1 MQLLVALA
9 TGAAALVA
17 PTQRALPKTVRHFN
31 FGDFGKSKDLA
42 AAQEKIKQYDTTK
55 TVETAKYGKR
65 AIRAT
70 QLNGQNVLNPEPAC
84 AAFIA
89 FAAFECYLSAQA
101 CAGKSSGDICPIST
115 IRDWNPDLVTGGVFL
130 FVCAVWLNWYGTFRR
145 LAIDE
150 RGIEVVSCSSPRRDP
165 TEEDI
170 DTVPKSWAWGGPDR
184 VEFKDV
190 DDWAILPVVPVLYV
204 REVARTASGSTRQV
218 PYFYAPSFDTKTVE
232 QLFESYGVP
241 QADPEDSVLG
251 KGSQY
256 GAAGV
261 LSYIAWEW
269 AFWIG
274 SFGIAALLFNLYEG
288 HLPDLRFA
296 ASLDFNLP
304 LNHIDLLQT
313 KSGMVS
319 IDLPSFPL
327 QFTAQN
333 GGDFANIAAS
343 AFVIVNLA
351 RLILPLRLALALA
364 TAPFFQE
371 TVVAPFNRLTGKAE

>member
-1 MQLLVALA
+1 MQLLLALA

-31 FGDFGKSKDLA
+31 FGDFGKSKDYA

-165 TEEDI
+165 QEQDI
-170 DTVPKSWAWGGPDR
+170 EQVPKSWAWGGPDR

>member
-1 MQLLVALA
+1 MRVLLVA
-9 TGAAALVA
+9 TAASALVA
-17 PTQRALPKTVRHFN
+17 PTQRALPKTVRQFN
-31 FGDFGKSKDLA
+31 FGDFGKSKDYA
-42 AAQEKIKQYDTTK
+42 AAQEKIRSYDTSK

-70 QLNGQNVLNPEPAC
+70 QLNDQNVLNPEPAC

-165 TEEDI
+165 EEKDI

-190 DDWAILPVVPVLYV
+190 DDWAILPVVPILYV

-232 QLFESYGVP
+232 QLFESFGVP

-327 QFTAQN
+327 QFTATN
-333 GGDFANIAAS
+333 GADFANIAAS

-371 TVVAPFNRLTGKAE
+371 KVVAPFNRLTGQAE

>member
-1 MQLLVALA
+1 M
-9 TGAAALVA
+9 
-17 PTQRALPKTVRHFN
+17 
-31 FGDFGKSKDLA
+31 
-42 AAQEKIKQYDTTK
+42 
-55 TVETAKYGKR
+55 
-65 AIRAT
+65 
-70 QLNGQNVLNPEPAC
+70 
-84 AAFIA
+84 
-89 FAAFECYLSAQA
+89 
-101 CAGKSSGDICPIST
+101 
-115 IRDWNPDLVTGGVFL
+115 
-130 FVCAVWLNWYGTFRR
+130 
-145 LAIDE
+145 
-150 RGIEVVSCSSPRRDP
+150 
-165 TEEDI
+165 
-170 DTVPKSWAWGGPDR
+170 
-184 VEFKDV
+184 

-327 QFTAQN
+327 QFTAHERRRLCEHCRVGFCYCQP
-333 GGDFANIAAS
+333 GAPDLAAVWRWRWRRRRS
-343 AFVIVNLA
+343 S
-351 RLILPLRLALALA
+351 RR
-364 TAPFFQE
+364 
-371 TVVAPFNRLTGKAE
+371 RSSRRSTG

>member
-1 MQLLVALA
+1 M
-9 TGAAALVA
+9 
-17 PTQRALPKTVRHFN
+17 
-31 FGDFGKSKDLA
+31 
-42 AAQEKIKQYDTTK
+42 
-55 TVETAKYGKR
+55 
-65 AIRAT
+65 
-70 QLNGQNVLNPEPAC
+70 
-84 AAFIA
+84 
-89 FAAFECYLSAQA
+89 
-101 CAGKSSGDICPIST
+101 
-115 IRDWNPDLVTGGVFL
+115 
-130 FVCAVWLNWYGTFRR
+130 
-145 LAIDE
+145 
-150 RGIEVVSCSSPRRDP
+150 SCSSPRRDP
-165 TEEDI
+165 TEQDI

>member
-1 MQLLVALA
+1 MVSFSILRL
-9 TGAAALVA
+9 
-17 PTQRALPKTVRHFN
+17 RA
-31 FGDFGKSKDLA
+31 G
-42 AAQEKIKQYDTTK
+42 
-55 TVETAKYGKR
+55 
-65 AIRAT
+65 
-70 QLNGQNVLNPEPAC
+70 
-84 AAFIA
+84 
-89 FAAFECYLSAQA
+89 
-101 CAGKSSGDICPIST
+101 AGKSSGDICPIST

-327 QFTAQN
+327 QFTATN
-333 GGDFANIAAS
+333 GADFANIAAS

-371 TVVAPFNRLTGKAE
+371 TVVAPFNKLTGKAE

>member
-1 MQLLVALA
+1 MRLLLALTSA
-9 TGAAALVA
+9 SALVA
-17 PTQRALPKTVRHFN
+17 PTRRTTHKTIRNFN
-31 FGDFGKSKDLA
+31 FGDFGKSKDYA
-42 AAQEKIKQYDTTK
+42 SAQEKIRSYDNTQ

-327 QFTAQN
+327 QFTATN
-333 GGDFANIAAS
+333 GADFANIAAS

-351 RLILPLRLALALA
+351 RLVLPLRLALALA
-364 TAPFFQE
+364 TAPFFQR
-371 TVVAPFNRLTGKAE
+371 TVVDPFSKATGRT

>member
-1 MQLLVALA
+1 MQLLLLA
-9 TGAAALVA
+9 AAASALVA
-17 PTQRALPKTVRHFN
+17 PRPRTARHAVRAHFN
-31 FGDFGKSKDLA
+31 FGKFGKSNDYEEATKKLRA
-42 AAQEKIKQYDTTK
+42 ADTNTQIETEKF
-55 TVETAKYGKR
+55 GKR

-70 QLNGQNVLNPEPAC
+70 SFDGKRVLNPEPAV
-84 AAFIA
+84 AAFVA
-89 FAAFECYLSAQA
+89 FGAFQCYLSSQK
-101 CAGKSSGDICPIST
+101 CAGVSSGEICPIST

-130 FVCAVWLNWYGTFRR
+130 AVVAIWLNWYGTFRR
-145 LAIDE
+145 LSIDD
-150 RGIEVVSCSSPRRDP
+150 RGLEVLACNSPRRDP
-165 TEEDI
+165 MEGDLETLDR
-170 DTVPKSWAWGGPDR
+170 SWAWGGPDR
-184 VEFKDV
+184 VEFKDI
-190 DDWAILPVVPVLYV
+190 DDWAILPVVPILYV
-204 REVARTASGSTRQV
+204 REVARTASASTRQV

-232 QLFESYGVP
+232 QLLTYYDVR

-288 HLPDLRFA
+288 HYPDLRFA
-296 ASLDFNLP
+296 ASLDFAKP
-304 LNHIDLLQT
+304 LNHIDLLNT

-319 IDLPSFPL
+319 VDLPAFPL
-327 QFTAQN
+327 QFTATN
-333 GGDFANIAAS
+333 GPDFANIAAS

-351 RLILPLRLALALA
+351 RLVLPLRLALALA

-371 TVVAPFNRLTGKAE
+371 KVVVPFNRLTGQEE